1 MKLTD
6 FTTDY
11 ELNYVVQEIFM
22 DCLAEFGSNLSESIE
37 EDCKYKSHVIR
48 ASDGKRIETSG
59 FSLNLSGLK
68 KRVKNEEDLEKLI
81 KKINNLDDQG
91 VFVKSSNAAGITP
104 CQKAIE
110 AELSY
115 LFDNSGFSL
124 QDLLDDIKYS
134 LSIYLNHA
142 DVALIKVP
150 VSVSSSMNENML
162 THTDILVKTTIITKL
177 NESLD
182 SNIDSL
188 MEHTLAFMAIDFD
201 LLNEGSDSLK
211 ISKVVGSLQS
221 LEKLFDKDF
230 DKLKRYINKHYNELK
245 KTGVFVGDD
254 SEAKKCSITDAGS
267 CGMAFLGTL
276 NRTIKNYRKRFLE
289 LNK

>member
-37 EDCKYKSHVIR
+37 DECKYKSHVIR

-68 KRVKNEEDLEKLI
+68 SRVKSEEDLEKLI
-81 KKINNLDDQG
+81 KKINDLDE
-91 VFVKSSNAAGITP
+91 KGIFAKGRDGNGKTP

-110 AELSY
+110 SELSY
-115 LFDNSGFSL
+115 LFTNVGVSL

-142 DVALIKVP
+142 DTALIKVP
-150 VSVSSSMNENML
+150 ASVSSSMNEGII
-162 THTDILVKTTIITKL
+162 THTDLLVKTTTITKL
-177 NESLD
+177 NETLD
-182 SNIDSL
+182 TNIDSL
-188 MEHTLAFMAIDFD
+188 MVHALEFIALDFN
-201 LLNEGSDSLK
+201 LLNEGVDSLK

-230 DKLKRYINKHYNELK
+230 DKLKIYINRHYNELK
-245 KTGVFVGDD
+245 KTGVFVGDSSD
-254 SEAKKCSITDAGS
+254 AKKCTITDAGS
-267 CGMAFLGTL
+267 CGMAFLDTL